1 MTEIVVGGRVRGK
14 EIRDVIQLSNGWLL
28 IKTEDGKSS
37 KDFRVK
43 LITQTSPRIRSVT
56 PKHAHFLIDYYGKK
70 CASEPKAEKL
80 FRGIIEVWKGRAP
93 SVVLAEVGSE
103 LEGLPG
109 YPPEYILNALGW
121 ILDQEDINYTGR
133 PEAKQTE
140 LDATLRKAGVEPL
153 SGRQGSELAVS
164 LFCNV
169 ALGLHPV
176 EAFLKAQIDVIP
188 VKRARGAV

>member
-1 MTEIVVGGRVRGK
+1 MPQIVVGARVRGK
-14 EIRDVIQLSNGWLL
+14 EVREVVRLSNGWLL
-28 IKTEDGKSS
+28 IKTENGKSER
-37 KDFRVK
+37 DFRVK

-70 CASEPKAEKL
+70 CASEAKAGKL
-80 FRGIIEVWKGRAP
+80 FRGIIDVWKGRAP
-93 SVVLAEVGSE
+93 SEVLAGVGSE

-153 SGRQGSELAVS
+153 SGRQGSELAIS

-169 ALGLHPV
+169 SLGLHPV
-176 EAFLKAQIDVIP
+176 EAFIRAQLDVIP
-188 VKRARGAV
+188 VKRARGAI

>member
-1 MTEIVVGGRVRGK
+1 M
-14 EIRDVIQLSNGWLL
+14 IQLSNGWLL
-28 IKTEDGKSS
+28 IKTEDGKSP

-70 CASEPKAEKL
+70 CASELKAGRL
-80 FRGIIEVWKGRAP
+80 FNGIIDVWKGKRP
-93 SVVLAEVGSE
+93 SEVLAVLGPE
-103 LEGLPG
+103 LDGLPG
-109 YPPEYILNALGW
+109 YPPEYVLNALGW
-121 ILDQEDINYTGR
+121 ILEQEDINYNGR
-133 PEAKQTE
+133 PEAKQRE
-140 LDATLRKAGVEPL
+140 LDDTLRRASVEPMDR
-153 SGRQGSELAVS
+153 RQGSELAVS

-176 EAFLKAQIDVIP
+176 EAFLRAQLDVIP